1 MILNLSYPNEKK
13 IFTLFEYLTLIEQNI
28 FSKVGVEK
36 EKLEITLKIE
46 TVGNSFVDIDY
57 RLFGKEITDAG
68 TERLYSV
75 FRFTIFNGF
84 GINVYKEQ
92 NEYQIDIKI
101 KEEAN

>member
-1 MILNLSYPNEKK
+1 MILNLSYPNEEK

-36 EKLEITLKIE
+36 EKLEISLEMK

-75 FRFTIFNGF
+75 FRFAIFNGF

-92 NEYQIDIKI
+92 NKYQINLKI
-101 KEEAN
+101 KEEA